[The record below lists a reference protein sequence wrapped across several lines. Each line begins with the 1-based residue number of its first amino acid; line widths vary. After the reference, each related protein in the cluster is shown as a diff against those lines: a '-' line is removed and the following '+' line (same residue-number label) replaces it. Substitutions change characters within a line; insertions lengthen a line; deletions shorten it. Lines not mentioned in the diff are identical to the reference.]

1 VFLYLNGGVS
11 PFEENLDHNFNSL
24 NWPLIVLTKKKS
36 MPDKKNKVAIVTGA
50 SRGIGAATSERLAKD
65 GFSILVNYS
74 SSDPTEAEAVA
85 ARVRAAGAEVRLC
98 RGNVSDPKTAKQ
110 MFDLAEFDFGGVD
123 VLINNA
129 GIYELAKIG
138 EMDDETFDRVVAVNL
153 KGTFNFMREAA
164 NRMRNGGRV
173 INVSSSAIGLK
184 LETYGIYVAT
194 KAALEAMTQI
204 MSKEMRGRKISVNAI
219 APGQTATKLFL
230 DGRSERELDRVAK
243 MNPYERL
250 GTPEDMAATIAFL
263 CSPEGEWINGQ
274 IIRINGGTV

>member
-1 VFLYLNGGVS
+1 
-11 PFEENLDHNFNSL
+11 
-24 NWPLIVLTKKKS
+24 

-50 SRGIGAATSERLAKD
+50 SRGIGAATSEQLARD
-65 GFSILVNYS
+65 GFSILINYS
-74 SSDPTEAEAVA
+74 SSDPTEAEVVA
-85 ARVRAAGAEVRLC
+85 TRVRAVGSDVRLC
-98 RGNVSDPKTAKQ
+98 RGSVSDPRTAKQ
-110 MFDLAEFDFGGVD
+110 IFDLAESDFGGVD

-129 GIYELAKIG
+129 GIFELVKIA

-153 KGTFNFMREAA
+153 KGAFNFMREAA
-164 NRMRNGGRV
+164 NRMRNGGRI
-173 INVSSSAIGLK
+173 INISSSAVGLK
-184 LETYGIYVAT
+184 QETYGAYVAT

-204 MSKEMRGRKISVNAI
+204 MSKEMRGRNISVNAV

-274 IIRINGGTV
+274 VIRINGGTV

>member
-1 VFLYLNGGVS
+1 
-11 PFEENLDHNFNSL
+11 
-24 NWPLIVLTKKKS
+24 
-36 MPDKKNKVAIVTGA
+36 MPDRKNKVAIVTGA

-65 GFSILVNYS
+65 GFSILINYS

-85 ARVRAAGAEVRLC
+85 TRVRAVGADVRLC
-98 RGNVSDPKTAKQ
+98 RGSVSDPRTAKQ
-110 MFDLAEFDFGGVD
+110 IFDLAESDFGGVD

-129 GIYELAKIG
+129 GIFELLTIA

-153 KGTFNFMREAA
+153 KGAFNFMREAA
-164 NRMRNGGRV
+164 NRMRNGGRI
-173 INVSSSAIGLK
+173 INISSSAVGLK
-184 LETYGIYVAT
+184 QETYGVYVAT

-204 MSKEMRGRKISVNAI
+204 MSKEMRGRNISVNAV

-274 IIRINGGTV
+274 VIRINGGTV